1 MQSPLNM
8 QDWECRTCDWIKKG
22 EETGSCFTGSTG
34 DLLSTVIGS
43 SSYLLEV
50 AESRGGQKKDES
62 GMLMMLIRRGDL
74 SSLTG
79 MGERAAK
86 QQETWEKRK
95 FGGRRG
101 EVKGERDE

>member
-1 MQSPLNM
+1 V
-8 QDWECRTCDWIKKG
+8 TGFKK
-22 EETGSCFTGSTG
+22 EEQASFCFTRLTG
-34 DLLSTVIGS
+34 DLHSTVTGS

-50 AESRGGQKKDES
+50 AQSQGGQKKDES
-62 GMLMMLIRRGDL
+62 GMLMTFIRRGDL

-79 MGERAAK
+79 MGEQAAK